1 MMNRGEDAIT
11 IERLQGDADLDAV
24 VALEATAF
32 TNPWTRD
39 MLDRELRQSDVARV
53 YVLRTR
59 NQPVTAFCACW
70 VIFDE
75 LHINTIAVDP
85 AHRREGLATKLM
97 HHVFADAALEGVLR
111 ATLEVRRSN
120 EAALRLYERL
130 GFTVEAVRPRYYSQP
145 EEDALI
151 LWRHGLSPSNPDELA
166 P

>member
-1 MMNRGEDAIT
+1 MRNQGEDAVT

-53 YVLRTR
+53 YVLRTS